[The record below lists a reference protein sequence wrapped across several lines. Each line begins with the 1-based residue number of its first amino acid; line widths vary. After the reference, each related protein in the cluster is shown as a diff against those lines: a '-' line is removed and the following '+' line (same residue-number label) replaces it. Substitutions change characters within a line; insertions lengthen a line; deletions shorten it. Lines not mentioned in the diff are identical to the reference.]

1 MDVVSTLMRPHR
13 RSTKSNHKMK
23 LPKFLAIVA
32 AAAVSTGLQA
42 AKITYEV
49 QVPGYSRAGW
59 VKIVPELRGALRGG
73 VAYLPQHGGWVTD
86 RVGRG
91 EMLRTTFVADRSGE
105 RSGRGALVGIA
116 SPKGVINFSCTRI
129 GYSLTERVS
138 RDARLDNIFAWAIT
152 EAGYF
157 EKRVPVGT
165 R

>member
-1 MDVVSTLMRPHR
+1 MSTLMRPHR
-13 RSTKSNHKMK
+13 RSTKSNYKMK
-23 LPKFLAIVA
+23 LLKFLAIVA
-32 AAAVSTGLQA
+32 AVAVSTGLQA
-42 AKITYEV
+42 AKITHEV

-59 VKIVPELRGALRGG
+59 VKIVPELRGSLRGG
-73 VAYLPQHGGWVTD
+73 VAYLPKYGGWVTD

-105 RSGRGALVGIA
+105 RSCRGALVGIA
-116 SPKGVINFSCTRI
+116 SPKEVINFSCTRLS
-129 GYSLTERVS
+129 YSLTERVS